1 MIQPE
6 RVTRLND
13 AEPRAGR
20 FVLYWMQQSQRAA
33 CNHALEHAVREA
45 DRLRLPVL
53 AAFALTAR
61 FPEAQERHYAFMLE
75 GLRETRNALLRRGI
89 DLAVTAGAPPRAVP
103 ALARDAAL
111 LVTDVGYLRVQR
123 EWRAAVAARVRCPA
137 VAVESDAVV
146 PVGLASEHEEY
157 AARTIRPKIHAH
169 LDRFLVPL
177 QESRPVRDSAGMAPR
192 GGVDVA
198 DTEGVLA
205 RLRVARRAR
214 RVTSMRGGASAAR
227 ARLRAFVAKGLP
239 RYAEAHGDPGAD
251 ALSHLS
257 PYLHFGQISPLEVA
271 LAARRAAAPAESR
284 EAFLEELI
292 VRRELGMNFCAFN
305 AAYDAYGGLP
315 EWARRTLAKHARDR
329 RPHRY
334 SAADLERARTHD
346 PLWNAAQHEMVAT
359 GFMHS
364 YMRMYW
370 GKKIIQWTED
380 PVDAF
385 HLALRLNNAY
395 QMDGRDPNSFA
406 GVAWCF
412 GKHDRPW
419 GERPVFG
426 MVRWMSAEGLERK
439 FDMEAYVRRVA

>member
-1 MIQPE
+1 MVQPE
-6 RVTRLND
+6 RLTRLND
-13 AEPRAGR
+13 AEPRPGR

-75 GLRETRNALLRRGI
+75 GLSETKEALLRRGV
-89 DLAVTAGAPPRAVP
+89 DLAVAAGSPPRVVP

-111 LVTDVGYLRVQR
+111 LVTDVGHLRVQR

-137 VAVESDAVV
+137 VAVESDVVV
-146 PVGLASEHEEY
+146 PVGLVSDHEEY
-157 AARTIRPKIHAH
+157 AARTIRPKVHAV

-177 QESRPVRDSAGMAPR
+177 EETRPRRDSIGMAPR
-192 GGVDVA
+192 GGVDISDVDGA
-198 DTEGVLA
+198 IA

-214 RVTSMRGGASAAR
+214 RVSSMRGGTTQAR
-227 ARLRAFVAKGLP
+227 RRLRAFLAKGLA

-251 ALSHLS
+251 AISHLS

-271 LAARRAAAPAESR
+271 LAVRDAAAPAASR
-284 EAFLEELI
+284 EAFLEELV
-292 VRRELGMNFCAFN
+292 VRRELSMNFCAFN
-305 AAYDAYGGLP
+305 RAYDAYGGLP
-315 EWARRTLAKHARDR
+315 EWARGTLAKHARDR
-329 RPHRY
+329 RPYRY
-334 SAADLERARTHD
+334 AAADLERARTHD
-346 PLWNAAQHEMVAT
+346 PWWNAAQREMVAT

-370 GKKIIQWTED
+370 GKKIIEWTED

-385 HLALRLNNAY
+385 YIALRLNNTY

-426 MVRWMSAEGLERK
+426 MVRWMSADGLRRK
-439 FDMEAYVRRVA
+439 FDMDAYVRRVA